1 MKYHAYFD
9 ESGDLGWTLDKPYR
23 KGGSSQYFTIAALIL
38 PSEKEKYINRFI
50 KKFHKERGGQE
61 REYKG
66 ADFSN
71 RKAKV
76 MARKIVSLLQDDDEM
91 ILAAATIKK
100 ADVPT
105 ILQGTDNSNIL
116 YNHMV
121 QSILCPTIKNLHQV
135 QIIPDKR
142 SVPSGSQNSCADLI
156 KHKLWCELQSN
167 TNIHYQAAE
176 SHHNQRLQFIDWV
189 ANFVWRRF
197 EDEHS
202 ESQNE
207 AYELLS
213 QILIEQN
220 IFRV

>member
-76 MARKIVSLLQDDDEM
+76 MARKIVALLQDDDEM
-91 ILAAATIKK
+91 TLVAATIKK
-100 ADVPT
+100 ANMPP

-121 QSILCPTIKNLHQV
+121 QSILCHHIKNLHQV

-142 SVPSGSQNSCADLI
+142 SIPSGSQNSCADLI

-167 TNIHYQAAE
+167 VNIHYQAAE

-189 ANFVWRRF
+189 ANFVWRGF
-197 EDEHS
+197 EGQGTS
-202 ESQNE
+202 GQGE
-207 AYELLS
+207 AYEVL
-213 QILIEQN
+213 ERAMEDN
-220 IFRV
+220 KYPF

>member
-1 MKYHAYFD
+1 MKYNAYFD

-76 MARKIVSLLQDDDEM
+76 MARKIVSLLQDDQEM
-91 ILAAATIKK
+91 ILTAATIKK
-100 ADVPT
+100 ADVPP
-105 ILQGTDNSNIL
+105 ILQSTANSNIL

-121 QSILCPTIKNLHQV
+121 QSILCPTIKKLHQV

-156 KHKLWCELQSN
+156 KHKLWCELQSR
-167 TNIHYQAAE
+167 TSIHYQAAE

-197 EDEHS
+197 EDENNDR
-202 ESQNE
+202 QNE
-207 AYELLS
+207 AYKILS
-213 QILIEQN
+213 QILMEQN
-220 IFRV
+220 LFLA